1 MFYGSYQFLPA
12 PLMNR
17 SINYTYDATD
27 SLIFKEVVYSL
38 TGTLITPSG
47 NFNTMMAARQE
58 LEDAL
63 AIDDQ
68 QFLIDW
74 NTVPL
79 MSGYPQ
85 VASVS
90 FEEGVWVD
98 RINYNIELI
107 EKEASPTISGVESYD
122 ESWAYTEEETLRT
135 ITVEHSVSAKGF
147 NTAGSGVDNSLENAK
162 NYVLSLVGYDGV
174 PSFMP
179 AFTQGSG
186 ALTAYESYRTEGVN
200 EAESSYEISQT
211 FIMCSGSYK
220 HTMDAGFDY
229 DAEGNTTISLDGQ
242 IQGLGR
248 GGTSRWNN
256 AIAGWADIKP
266 RLIKMASGVYVRNGG
281 TYQLAVSPNS
291 LSIAESQDLG
301 TINYSYTYMDNIDAL
316 PSGITEF
323 EMNKDIVEPVGVY
336 VAHVIVNK
344 TDGPVVQDLGTATE
358 GTVTIT
364 GRAVKEPDYPLA
376 DLKAYI
382 NTRIE
387 AEAPVG
393 YGTSYRVNSKNYGI
407 DSTGNIVDFSIEWT
421 FTAPAYSSYLTY
433 L

>member
-1 MFYGSYQFLPA
+1 
-12 PLMNR
+12 
-17 SINYTYDATD
+17 
-27 SLIFKEVVYSL
+27 
-38 TGTLITPSG
+38 
-47 NFNTMMAARQE
+47 
-58 LEDAL
+58 
-63 AIDDQ
+63 
-68 QFLIDW
+68 
-74 NTVPL
+74 
-79 MSGYPQ
+79 
-85 VASVS
+85 
-90 FEEGVWVD
+90 
-98 RINYNIELI
+98 
-107 EKEASPTISGVESYD
+107 
-122 ESWAYTEEETLRT
+122 
-135 ITVEHSVSAKGF
+135 
-147 NTAGSGVDNSLENAK
+147 
-162 NYVLSLVGYDGV
+162 
-174 PSFMP
+174 
-179 AFTQGSG
+179 
-186 ALTAYESYRTEGVN
+186 
-200 EAESSYEISQT
+200 
-211 FIMCSGSYK
+211 
-220 HTMDAGFDY
+220 MDAGFDY